1 MAPQLENTRPALSRR
16 PAATTRPRPRRRPA
30 PPPCTPRPDPGPS
43 QRPEPDAGPLRDPG
57 LTLLAVFTLAMLV
70 MIGLA
75 VVTAIVGEWWILVPV
90 MTVDLAVT
98 AAVLA
103 SLVRL
108 LNTGDGQ

>member
-1 MAPQLENTRPALSRR
+1 MAPHLDNPRPPLSGR
-16 PAATTRPRPRRRPA
+16 PTATTRSGAGRRP
-30 PPPCTPRPDPGPS
+30 PPSPSRPRPDPGPA
-43 QRPEPDAGPLRDPG
+43 QRPEPEAGPLRDRG
-57 LTLLAVFTLAMLV
+57 LTLLTVFTLAMLV

-75 VVTAIVGEWWILVPV
+75 ALTAIVGEWWILVPV

-108 LNTGDGQ
+108 LNSGDGQ

>member
-1 MAPQLENTRPALSRR
+1 MAAHLDNARPRLSRR
-16 PAATTRPRPRRRPA
+16 PTATMRPRPRRQPA
-30 PPPCTPRPDPGPS
+30 PPLSRPRPNPGSP
-43 QRPEPDAGPLRDPG
+43 QRPEPDAGPLRDRG
-57 LTLLAVFTLAMLV
+57 LTLLTVFTLATLV

-75 VVTAIVGEWWILVPV
+75 TLTAIVGEWWILIPV

-108 LNTGDGQ
+108 LNSGDSQ

>member
-1 MAPQLENTRPALSRR
+1 MALHLDNPRPPVSRR
-16 PAATTRPRPRRRPA
+16 PTATTGPRPRRPPA
-30 PPPCTPRPDPGPS
+30 PPPSRPRPDPGPP
-43 QRPEPDAGPLRDPG
+43 QLPEPDAGPLRDRG
-57 LTLLAVFTLAMLV
+57 LTLLTVFTLAMLV

-75 VVTAIVGEWWILVPV
+75 ALTAIVGEWWILVPV

-108 LNTGDGQ
+108 LNSGDGQ

>member
-1 MAPQLENTRPALSRR
+1 
-16 PAATTRPRPRRRPA
+16 
-30 PPPCTPRPDPGPS
+30 
-43 QRPEPDAGPLRDPG
+43 
-57 LTLLAVFTLAMLV
+57 MLV

-75 VVTAIVGEWWILVPV
+75 ALTAIVGEWWILVPV

-108 LNTGDGQ
+108 LNSGDGQ